1 MSRAG
6 KPGPPSA
13 LVRKLDD
20 PKVDEVARNHARRI
34 DELNAHPV
42 MATKYIADVA
52 LADGVETPVAHGLGR
67 SPTYVS
73 ESCVEGAVTSGH
85 IERVRSPAAAVDA
98 SKYVVLK
105 ASGYGATIT
114 VTVQVA

>member
-6 KPGPPSA
+6 KPGPPPT
-13 LVRKLDD
+13 VGPRLDD
-20 PKVDEVARNHARRI
+20 RKTDAAVKDHAARLDTLANLPAASMKFI
-34 DELNAHPV
+34 PDVELR
-42 MATKYIADVA
+42 
-52 LADGVETPVAHGLGR
+52 DGIETPVAHGLGR
-67 SPTYVS
+67 RAAYVS
-73 ESCVEGAVTSGH
+73 ESCVSGAASSGW
-85 IERVRSPAAAVDA
+85 IEWVRTPTKPADA